1 MGRRAAELVGV
12 LVASIITSYVTGLAT
27 AGPGEPALYL
37 VGAVVPLALL
47 LAYWLWI
54 EPRAAAGQIRSK
66 RLAQAVEDAFDLSHP
81 ETDAPRDAQRRAFYD
96 RLEISDLFEAN
107 HIEASTVLAEALDAG
122 QDLRRRLETED
133 PDALRVDLADWEDRT
148 SRQIEA
154 GRGSGQALGFRYVFR
169 TDSDRAAQIEQI
181 DAQLVMLANWVRDER
196 TRAGEQARDRFR

>member
-12 LVASIITSYVTGLAT
+12 LVASLITSYVTGFAT
-27 AGPGEPALYL
+27 AGPGEPVLYV

-54 EPRAAAGQIRSK
+54 EPRAAAERIRSK
-66 RLAQAVEDAFDLSHP
+66 RLAQAIEDAFDLSHP

-107 HIEASTVLAEALDAG
+107 HIEASTVLAEALDTG
-122 QDLRRRLETED
+122 RDLRRRLETED
-133 PDALRVDLADWEDRT
+133 PEGLRAELADWKDRT
-148 SRQIEA
+148 ARQLEA
-154 GRGSGQALGFRYVFR
+154 ARGSGQALAFRYDF
-169 TDSDRAAQIEQI
+169 TTAPDRAAHIEQL

-196 TRAGEQARDRFR
+196 KRAGEQAKDRFR